1 MGDEPYFQDEH
12 VALYLGDMQEILPT
26 LDVKADCVVT
36 DPPYGDT
43 SLEWDRWPT
52 GWPTLAATV
61 TDSMWCFASMRML
74 LDQAGEFKAWRMSQD
89 IVWEKHNGS
98 GFAADRF
105 KRVHEFAVH
114 WYRGAWKDCYK
125 QPQHT
130 QDATA
135 RQVHRKQR
143 PPHTGQI
150 DESSYV
156 SVDGGPR
163 LMRSVMHVRS
173 MHGRAIHPT
182 EKPLAVV
189 DPLIRYACPPGG
201 LVLDPFAGSG
211 STLDAA
217 RSSGRRAI
225 GIEAN
230 EAYAEKAACRLS
242 QPLLI
247 AALDPT
253 DTRTTTQE
261 D

>member
-1 MGDEPYFQDEH
+1 MVEPYFTDGT
-12 VALYLGDMQEILPT
+12 VTLYLGDMREILPA
-26 LDVKADCVVT
+26 LEVRADCVVT

-43 SLEWDRWPT
+43 SLDWDRWVE
-52 GWPTLAATV
+52 GWPRIAASI

-74 LDQAGEFKAWRMSQD
+74 LNHANEFNGWRMSQD

-98 GFAADRF
+98 GFMADRF

-114 WYRGAWKDCYK
+114 WYQGAWGDLYK

-130 QDATA
+130 LDATA
-135 RQVHRKQR
+135 RQVRRKQR
-143 PPHTGQI
+143 PTHMGEI
-150 DESSYV
+150 DAGSYL

-163 LMRSVMHVRS
+163 LTRSVLKVRS

-182 EKPLAVV
+182 EKPIGIL

-217 RSSGRRAI
+217 RSTGRRAI

-230 EAYAEKAACRLS
+230 EAYIEAAAKRLS
-242 QPLLI
+242 QPLLFDMG
-247 AALDPT
+247 A
-253 DTRTTTQE
+253 
-261 D
+261 